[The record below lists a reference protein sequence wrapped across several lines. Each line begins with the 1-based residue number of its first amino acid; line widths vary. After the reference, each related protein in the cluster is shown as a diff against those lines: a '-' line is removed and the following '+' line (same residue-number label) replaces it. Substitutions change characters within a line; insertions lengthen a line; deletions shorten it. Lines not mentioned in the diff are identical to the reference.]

1 MKKYSSILKN
11 GANQNTIKNSN
22 RHLVLEI
29 LNSMGKTSRTEL
41 AELTGLTKTS
51 ITNITTELIEQDI
64 ICEVGSDLSMANMGR
79 KPVMLDISENSPC
92 ALGISINRDFV
103 YTSLINLRGDIL
115 MEDMLVLHMLESSA
129 SFMQGIY
136 ECCEKILFS
145 EIASKKKIVGIGIA
159 SIGPLNINKG
169 MIMEPP
175 NFRAIKGINIVDMIE
190 QKFKLP
196 AVLNNDMNACAI
208 SEKLFGYA
216 KQVSNFVYLGVT
228 NGIGAGIMVNKN
240 LYLGDKGFAGEVG
253 HISIDYRGKKCP
265 CGNVGCFELYAGIPS
280 IEKRAQEVLRHEK
293 SSLLSTIENVRW
305 LDIIDTAYKNDK
317 VALALLDETIEYLTA
332 GIVAIANA
340 YDPEVIYLGH
350 EIALAG
356 KLIIHKL
363 RENVNSRVFS
373 KQIKELKIEV
383 SKFSDMMY
391 RINGG
396 ALIVYSY
403 LKGFLDDKSLNN
415 VGETNETK

>member
-1 MKKYSSILKN
+1 VNKYSSILKN
-11 GANQNTIKNSN
+11 GANQNTIKNAN
-22 RHLVLEI
+22 RNLVLEI
-29 LNSMGKTSRTEL
+29 LNSLGKTSRTEL

-64 ICEVGSDLSMANMGR
+64 ICEVGSDLSMVNMGR
-79 KPVMLDISENSPC
+79 KPVMLDISQNSPC
-92 ALGISINRDFV
+92 ALGININRDFV

-115 MEDMLVLHMLESSA
+115 LEDMLVLHTLESSD
-129 SFMQGIY
+129 SFLQGIY
-136 ECCEKILFS
+136 QCCEKILFS
-145 EIASKKKIVGIGIA
+145 EVAKKKKIIGIGVA
-159 SIGPLNINKG
+159 SIGPLNISKG
-169 MIMEPP
+169 MIVEPP
-175 NFRAIKGINIVDMIE
+175 NFKAIKGIKIVELIE
-190 QKFKLP
+190 QKFNLP
-196 AVLNNDMNACAI
+196 VVLNNDMNACAI

-240 LYLGDKGFAGEVG
+240 LYMGDKGFAGEVG
-253 HISIDYRGKKCP
+253 HISIDYKGKKCP
-265 CGNVGCFELYAGIPS
+265 CGNIGCFELYAGIPS
-280 IEKRAQEVLRHEK
+280 IEKRANELLKNEK

-317 VALALLDETIEYLTA
+317 IALALLDELIEYLTA

-356 KLIIHKL
+356 KLIIYKL
-363 RENVNSRVFS
+363 RDSVNSRVFS
-373 KQIKELKIEV
+373 KQIKELKIEI
-383 SKFSDMMY
+383 SKFTDMMY

-396 ALIVYSY
+396 ALVVYSY
-403 LKGFLDDKSLNN
+403 LKGMLDDRSLNN
-415 VGETNETK
+415 IGETL